1 MNPDS
6 GLISV
11 TAAILSKGNKVLIAR
26 RKSTAHQAGKW
37 EFPGGKIEP
46 GETPEAC
53 LRRELQEELGI
64 DTRIG
69 RFLAESIYH
78 YDTVSIRLLAFRAT
92 LIEGRLEPNDHDA
105 IAWVAPHQ
113 MDRYD
118 FAPADLPFV
127 EMLRGGAIAP

>member
-1 MNPDS
+1 MNPES
-6 GLISV
+6 GLIAV
-11 TAAILSKGNKVLIAR
+11 TAAILIKGSKVLIAQ

-53 LRRELQEELGI
+53 LRRELQEEFGI
-64 DTRIG
+64 DTQIG
-69 RFLAESIYH
+69 QFLAESVFH
-78 YDTVSIRLLAFRAT
+78 YEEISIRLLAYQAT

-113 MDRYD
+113 MDPYE

-127 EMLRGGAIAP
+127 VMLKGGEIEL